1 MEHLETFRRVSFLE
15 DLTEDELGHL
25 VQASEGRH
33 FEKGDTIIEEATRGE
48 GLYVINQG
56 KALVTKALKDGE
68 SKTIS
73 ELYPGDHFG
82 EMSLVTDKPTSASV
96 VANGDIRCLFISHDN
111 FMHLIDDNPT
121 IGRKV
126 LWAFVQTLSSRLAE
140 SDRRY
145 ARMIDRR
152 DRFAAVRHLFSVG
165 WMQTRIL
172 FSYLWV
178 WFRKRFLFWP
188 HSPET
193 LSRIHRQNAV
203 RFKKVAFKL
212 KGANIKTGQIA
223 SMQAHILPPEFIE
236 EFKEMRD
243 SVTPTEYPLIAG
255 MIQSEFGMGPLE
267 LFADF
272 EKVPI
277 ASASM
282 GQVHAARLHS
292 GEKVVVKILHP
303 GLERSVEIDLWLIRQ
318 FVRTV
323 GLFSRKWDL
332 NQIYREFEE
341 PLRKEMDLL
350 YEGESTDLMAK
361 ELAKF
366 DVKVPKVYW
375 RFSTRRILTLEFID
389 GVNLDNLEQIKA
401 WEVDREKLMQT
412 YLRTFFQQVFL
423 GGFFHADPHPANAFC
438 TPEGKLALLDFGMVK
453 RLPDHVREGLLKEI
467 FGGFFF
473 NIPLWASGLIQKGAC
488 KEEDRPILEKWGKK
502 YLSDPKVRAALFDHE
517 IDDRE
522 EMVEIFG
529 NMSEMVDELS
539 TFETPQDNLMVARAI
554 GIVTDVC
561 REVVPE
567 KPVSQLATPIM
578 IPIFTQ
584 VLQEHPEF
592 GKVEDSPIISGAMG
606 NTRGQ
611 ETEAA
616 SE

>member
-15 DLTEDELGHL
+15 DLTEEELGFV
-25 VQASEGRH
+25 VQASEGKH
-33 FEKGDTIIEEATRGE
+33 FEKGDVVIEEASRGE
-48 GLYVINQG
+48 GLYVINNG

-68 SKTIS
+68 QKTIS
-73 ELYPGDHFG
+73 ELYQGDHFG

-96 VANGDIRCLFISHDN
+96 IADGAMRCLFISSEK
-111 FMHLIDDNPT
+111 FMRLIYDHPS

-126 LWAFVQTLSSRLAE
+126 LWAFVQTLSNRLAE

-145 ARMIDRR
+145 ARMIEQR
-152 DRFAAVRHLFSVG
+152 DRFAAVRHLVSVG

-172 FSYLWV
+172 FSYVWV
-178 WFRKRFLFWP
+178 WIRKHLLFFP
-188 HSPET
+188 HSEAS
-193 LSRIHRQNAV
+193 LSRIHRQNAI

-243 SVTPTEYPLIAG
+243 NVTHTEYPLIAG
-255 MIQSEFGMGPLE
+255 MIQAEFGVGPLE

-272 EKVPI
+272 DKVPI
-277 ASASM
+277 AAASM
-282 GQVHAARLHS
+282 GQVHTARLHS
-292 GEKVVVKILHP
+292 GEKVVVKVLHP

-318 FVRTV
+318 FVRTL
-323 GLFSRKWDL
+323 GLFSKKWDL

-350 YEGESTDLMAK
+350 YEAQSTELMSK

-366 DVKVPKVYW
+366 DVTVPKVYW
-375 RFSTRRILTLEFID
+375 RYSTRRVLTLEFID

-401 WEVDREKLMQT
+401 WEIDRVKLMQT
-412 YLRTFFQQVFL
+412 YLRAFFQQVFL

-517 IDDRE
+517 IEDRK
-522 EMVEIFG
+522 EMADIFG
-529 NMSEMVDELS
+529 NMTEMIDELS

-567 KPVSQLATPIM
+567 KPVSQMATPIM
-578 IPIFTQ
+578 MPIFTEILKQ
-584 VLQEHPEF
+584 HPEF
-592 GKVEDSPIISGAMG
+592 GKVEDSPVVSGAMG
-606 NTRGQ
+606 NQRG
-611 ETEAA
+611 EAA